1 MYSVLLQSKT
11 MMLYLM
17 KNRKLKWP
25 DMDFPPINLTSLG
38 RNRELT
44 DIIMTNQCDLINK
57 SRLDFEAQNEK
68 NRTNSLDTL
77 ASIIRG
83 RCNGG

>member
-25 DMDFPPINLTSLG
+25 DMNFPPINLTSLG

-44 DIIMTNQCDLINK
+44 GIIMTNQCDLINK
-57 SRLDFEAQNEK
+57 SRLDFQTQNEK
-68 NRTNSLDTL
+68 NRVDNLDKL

-83 RCNGG
+83 RGNGG